1 MTTNR
6 KRTIDAA
13 FDSRIHFKLHYA
25 DLFVDSRGTIWTNAP
40 ESLPAGMLRTEIKD
54 EDVKQLAD

>member
-13 FDSRIHFKLHYA
+13 FDSRIHFKLHYKEL
-25 DLFVDSRGTIWTNAP
+25 DP
-40 ESLPAGMLRTEIKD
+40 ESRYTICKNRLDSMPAGLSKEAIK
-54 EDVKQLAD
+54 